1 MFSDNNIFNNNNRG
15 GGSNTAGG
23 SNAAGGGG
31 GNGGGS
37 ATQGSQT
44 AVSPSVNPIAQ
55 MALANLKR
63 DQEKKKIE
71 EAGPVADLAQAA
83 GRRDEG
89 GNGATDVEDA
99 AVLSS
104 DVVDY
109 NKLAPSIQ
117 TAVDQYG
124 RERVRE
130 ELLKRFVKAS
140 SIEAAIASTAGRG

>member
-15 GGSNTAGG
+15 SGSNTAGG

-71 EAGPVADLAQAA
+71 
-83 GRRDEG
+83 DEQKKG
-89 GNGATDVEDA
+89 
-99 AVLSS
+99 
-104 DVVDY
+104 
-109 NKLAPSIQ
+109 
-117 TAVDQYG
+117 
-124 RERVRE
+124 
-130 ELLKRFVKAS
+130 
-140 SIEAAIASTAGRG
+140 IEAASVTSEPQRPDALSDNGESEKKRMRIQQEQQQLHVIALRL